1 MTVLQGWQSCDFLG
15 KDSSQPHGPFG
26 TNLQVATNH
35 WDTIQWRFSSASVTR
50 DQRVFTLSEH
60 TVYAFISIKFHNV
73 LPIPFIATFIS
84 CIAII
89 FLYEIVTFPL
99 FGAVN
104 TKSVSFLTR
113 PAKNDSRL
121 ARMTRR
127 GLMELGVFIGGCY
140 MMKRHSVLTFL
151 MLVCSTTSN
160 LLVST

>member
-1 MTVLQGWQSCDFLG
+1 MG

-26 TNLQVATNH
+26 RNLQVTTTN
-35 WDTIQWRFSSASVTR
+35 WGAIQWRVSTAYVTHMINI
-50 DQRVFTLSEH
+50 FTLSEH
-60 TVYAFISIKFHNV
+60 TVYAFISIKFHNL
-73 LPIPFIATFIS
+73 LPVPFIATFIS
-84 CIAII
+84 CIALI
-89 FLYEIVTFPL
+89 FSYEIVTFPL

-104 TKSVSFLTR
+104 TKSVAFLAR
-113 PAKNDSRL
+113 PAKNDSIV